1 MTPGHG
7 DAALT
12 LPALNVSVAAAR
24 RTVTALCAPA
34 GLGGLHD
41 TAALLTSEVV
51 TNAVI
56 HGEGTVLVRAHTGGG
71 RLRVEVQDDGDGA
84 PVVSQAGREAEGG
97 RGLALVAALA
107 DDWGVQLVPGGKYV
121 WFELGGVQSAQA
133 GCP

>member
-1 MTPGHG
+1 VHQGDG
-7 DAALT
+7 DAALS
-12 LPALNVSVAAAR
+12 LPALNLSVAAAR

-51 TNAVI
+51 TNAVV
-56 HGEGTVLVRAHTGGG
+56 HGDGTVLVRARTGDG

-84 PVVSQAGREAEGG
+84 PVLQDAARDAEGG

-107 DDWGVQLVPGGKYV
+107 DAWGVEEVTGGKFV
-121 WFELGGVQSAQA
+121 WFELVGRQSA
-133 GCP
+133 